1 MQSASRNEKGTTM
14 TLTEIFQGALLCC
27 DQNRG
32 NYICFLLLSDIF
44 HSISSTHSLIIID
57 EYLVVKS
64 RNVNIGLM
72 EIRGRERGG
81 DMFKDKFQNYKS
93 INFIRWLWN
102 WMLDGLDDVNL
113 RLHTSFEASLWI
125 SIDECGIRM
134 KNTCGYSQLINHGFA
149 APRKLFVKKSTLAC
163 AFERIY
169 VFELIENELSIVFV
183 VFKWGFSK
191 RSSSDIFLDRNEMK
205 IN

>member
-72 EIRGRERGG
+72 EIRGREEEICS
-81 DMFKDKFQNYKS
+81 K
-93 INFIRWLWN
+93 INSKITN
-102 WMLDGLDDVNL
+102 QS
-113 RLHTSFEASLWI
+113 TSFDGFGIECLMGLMM
-125 SIDECGIRM
+125 SI
-134 KNTCGYSQLINHGFA
+134 
-149 APRKLFVKKSTLAC
+149 
-163 AFERIY
+163 
-169 VFELIENELSIVFV
+169 
-183 VFKWGFSK
+183 
-191 RSSSDIFLDRNEMK
+191 
-205 IN
+205 